1 METETSPREQYH
13 QKLVTPTAAAELV
26 QTGDMVTVT
35 GGSMQP
41 FGFLAAL
48 SRRRD
53 LRRVTVSSSMSLL
66 PADFLVRQFAAAARG
81 EAVEREIRW
90 SSVLVGPG
98 TGEGVATGVVD
109 FVPVSLPNLGRALQG
124 TRLDVLVVGS
134 SGMDEKG
141 NFNLGCN
148 VDWMPELITSTNLD
162 ETLVVVEVN
171 PSLPRTMGTTTFPL
185 RIVDRILEVPR
196 TPVDLPVG
204 AERKEARAIGAFLN
218 GLVPDGATLHLG
230 IGDLVSQA
238 ASLLDGKRDLG
249 LHSDL
254 ISDVALHLRD
264 RGALTGKLKV
274 HFPGRW
280 VGSFLLGSRRLY
292 DFANDNPVVALHS
305 YDFVTRPENILRN
318 PKVVSISQGVCVDL
332 SGQVATQS
340 SQMEFAS
347 HPGVLRTFHSAAAS
361 SPGGAGIVVLPSV
374 SALGRG
380 TNVVDVLPAGSAVG
394 IPRDEVDVVVT
405 EHGIARLRGATLPE
419 RALAMISVA
428 HPKWRDA
435 LAARARKAGL
445 L

>member
-1 METETSPREQYH
+1 
-13 QKLVTPTAAAELV
+13 
-26 QTGDMVTVT
+26 MVTVT

-53 LRRVTVSSSMSLL
+53 LRRVTISSSMSLL

-81 EAVEREIRW
+81 EPVERQLRW

-98 TGEGVATGVVD
+98 TSAGVPTGVVD
-109 FVPVSLPNLGRALQG
+109 FVPVSLSNLGRAQQG
-124 TRLDVLVVGS
+124 RRLDVLVLGS

-148 VDWMPELITSTNLD
+148 VDWMPELITSANLE

-171 PSLPRTMGTTTFPL
+171 ENLPRTMGTTTFPL
-185 RIVDRILEVPR
+185 RIVDRIVEVPR
-196 TPVDLPVG
+196 PPVDLPMG
-204 AERKEARAIGAFLN
+204 PQRKVARAIGGLLN
-218 GLVPDGATLHLG
+218 GLVPDGATLQLG

-254 ISDVALHLRD
+254 ISDAALHLQD
-264 RGALTGKLKV
+264 RGALTGKLKG
-274 HFPGRW
+274 HYPGRW

-292 DFANDNPVVALHS
+292 SFADDNPIVALLS
-305 YDFVTRPENILRN
+305 YDFVTQPANILRN
-318 PKVVSISQGVCVDL
+318 PKVVSITQGICVDL

-340 SQMEFAS
+340 AQMEFAS
-347 HPGVLRTFHSAAAS
+347 HPGAQRIFHSTAAT
-361 SPGGAGIVVLPSV
+361 SPGGAGVVIMA
-374 SALGRG
+374 SASASEKGS
-380 TNVVDVLPAGSAVG
+380 NIVDVLPAGAAVG

-405 EHGIARLRGATLPE
+405 EHGVARLRGKTLPE

-428 HPKWRDA
+428 HPKWRDE
-435 LAARARKAGL
+435 LAARARLARL